1 MIALIFLC
9 VWLGFGVI
17 AELIGAIYYNEWN
30 GLKNC
35 IIIICFGLI
44 SMLGVISEIQDEEF
58 EKRY

>member
-17 AELIGAIYYNEWN
+17 AELIGTIYYNEWN

-35 IIIICFGLI
+35 IIIICLGLI